1 MIVNCLRREYFK
13 HSNLIL
19 HDEEELVYRFLHYF
33 GASLSEYPDG
43 EELAQAKADF
53 IYEAK
58 NQPERLP
65 EWLPKQKEVIIY
77 LLGKMDQLIA
87 NMAPRVT
94 KNGVETQPL
103 LQKYNESYANMDVV
117 KF

>member
-19 HDEEELVYRFLHYF
+19 EGEEELVYKFLYYF

-43 EELAQAKADF
+43 EELARAKADL
-53 IYEAK
+53 IYAIK

-65 EWLPKQKEVIIY
+65 EWLPEQKEIINY
-77 LLGKMDQLIA
+77 LVSKIDQLVA

-94 KNGVETQPL
+94 KNGVEVQPL
-103 LQKYNESYANMDVV
+103 LKKYNESYADIGVD